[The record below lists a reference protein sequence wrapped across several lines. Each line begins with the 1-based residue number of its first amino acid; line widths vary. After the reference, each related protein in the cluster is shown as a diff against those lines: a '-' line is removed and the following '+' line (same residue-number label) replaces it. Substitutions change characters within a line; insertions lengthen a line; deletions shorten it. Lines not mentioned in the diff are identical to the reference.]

1 MQKTPAI
8 CLLYRK
14 PGRFFSIE
22 RVFRQ
27 IIPFIGR
34 ELSVVEWTAPFARA
48 SPADMLGNL
57 RAARKCRADIYHVTG
72 DIHYIVGSLPRRRT
86 LLTIHD
92 CVFLYSATGIKRR
105 ILKWLLLDM
114 PVRRCRLITT
124 ISEATKKDILQFTGC
139 PPGKV
144 VVIPDPVADTI
155 HYVPATFRAQDPV
168 ILFVGTTENKNLVR
182 VAEALN
188 GIPCRL
194 HIIGKLFPLQQEAL
208 DRQGIRYTSYSGLSD
223 EEMAAQ
229 YADADLVLFPS
240 TFEGFGLPIV
250 EGQKAGR
257 PVITSDL
264 SPMRETAGAG
274 ACLADPYDVASIRQ
288 ALLRVI
294 GDPAYREQLVQA
306 GFGNI
311 TRFSPE
317 AVAKEYILCY
327 KRLLNHH
334 ECAG

>member
-1 MQKTPAI
+1 MQKTPAV

-27 IIPFIGR
+27 IIPFIGP
-34 ELSVVEWTAPFARA
+34 EMSVIEWTAPFAKA
-48 SPADMLGNL
+48 SPADIAGNI
-57 RAARKCRADIYHVTG
+57 RAAGKCRADVYHVTG
-72 DIHYIVGSLPRRRT
+72 DIHYIVASLPRRLT
-86 LLTIHD
+86 MLTIHD

-124 ISEATKKDILQFTGC
+124 ISEATKKDILRFTGC
-139 PPGKV
+139 PPEKV

-155 HYVPATFRAQDPV
+155 RYIPAPFRSQEPV
-168 ILFVGTTENKNLVR
+168 ILFVGITDNKNLIR
-182 VAEALN
+182 TAEALG

-194 HIIGKLFPLQQEAL
+194 HIVGKLSPPQEEAL
-208 DRQGIRYTSYSGLSD
+208 IRHGIRYTSCSGLSD
-223 EEMAAQ
+223 EEMATQ

-257 PVITSDL
+257 PVITSDI

-274 ACLADPYDVASIRQ
+274 ACLADPYDIAAIRQ
-288 ALLRVI
+288 AVMRVI
-294 GDPAYREQLVQA
+294 GDAAYREQLVQA
-306 GFGNI
+306 GFLNI
-311 TRFSPE
+311 TRFSPA
-317 AVAKEYILCY
+317 AVAKEYISCY
-327 KRLLNHH
+327 KRLLNQN
-334 ECAG
+334 ECAE

>member
-1 MQKTPAI
+1 MQKTSAV

-27 IIPFIGR
+27 IIPVIGR
-34 ELSVVEWTAPFARA
+34 EMSVVEWTAPFARA
-48 SPADMLGNL
+48 SPADILGNL

-72 DIHYIVGSLPRRRT
+72 DVHYIVRSLPRSRT
-86 LLTIHD
+86 VLTIHD

-114 PVRRCRLITT
+114 PVRRCSLITT
-124 ISEATKKDILQFTGC
+124 ISEATKKDILQYTGC

-144 VVIPDPVADTI
+144 VVIPNPVADTM
-155 HYVPATFRAQDPV
+155 HYVPAAFRSEEPV

-182 VAEALN
+182 VAEALS

-194 HIIGKLFPLQQEAL
+194 HIIGPLFPYQEQAL
-208 DRQGIRYTSYSGLSD
+208 NRHGIRYTPFSGLSD
-223 EEMAAQ
+223 EEMASQ
-229 YADADLVLFPS
+229 YTGADLVLFPS

-264 SPMRETAGAG
+264 SPMKETAGAG
-274 ACLADPYDVASIRQ
+274 ACLADPYDIAAIRQ
-288 ALLRVI
+288 AVMRVI
-294 GDPAYREQLVQA
+294 GDAAYREQLVQE
-306 GFGNI
+306 GFRNI

-317 AVAKEYILCY
+317 TVAKEYISCY
-327 KRLLNHH
+327 KRLLNQN
-334 ECAG
+334 ECAE

>member
-1 MQKTPAI
+1 MQKTPSV

-27 IIPFIGR
+27 IIPFISR
-34 ELSVVEWTAPFARA
+34 QLSVVEFTAPFARA
-48 SPADMLGNL
+48 SPAGILGNL
-57 RAARKCRADIYHVTG
+57 RAARKCRADIYHITG
-72 DIHYIVGSLPRRRT
+72 DVHYIVGSLPRRRT

-92 CVFLYSATGIKRR
+92 CVFLYSASGMKRR

-114 PVRRCRLITT
+114 PVRRCRMITT
-124 ISEATKKDILQFTGC
+124 ISEATKKDILRFTGC
-139 PPGKV
+139 PPEKV
-144 VVIPDPVADTI
+144 VVIPDPVPDTI
-155 HYVPATFRAQDPV
+155 HYVPAAFRSQEPV

-182 VAEALN
+182 TAEALS
-188 GIPCRL
+188 GIPCHL
-194 HIIGKLFPLQQEAL
+194 YIVGQLLPSQLEAL
-208 DRQGIRYTSYSGLSD
+208 ARHGIRYTSCSGLTD

-229 YADADLVLFPS
+229 YLDADLVLFPS

-264 SPMRETAGAG
+264 SPMKETAGAG
-274 ACLADPYDVASIRQ
+274 ACLADPYDVASIRR
-288 ALLRVI
+288 AVMRVI
-294 GDPAYREQLVQA
+294 GDAAYRQQLVQA
-306 GFGNI
+306 GFLNI

-317 AVAKEYILCY
+317 AVANEYISCY
-327 KRLLNHH
+327 KRLLNH
-334 ECAG
+334 